1 MNPTQQVMDISRN
14 SFAPFKRVSRIFLSC
29 IITVFSS
36 LSIAA
41 SCCGGGASTGVIL
54 PKFNDAMW
62 DVSLENESYYGY
74 WTQQGNHQNDPAGS
88 ELIQRRINLSYAHR
102 LGEQWQMNASIPIV
116 DNQNQYSGENSS
128 VQGIG
133 DGQISLWYEAFERVT
148 CVYKITSWKSLQPSL
163 YFGTSLTL
171 PTGISAYSDRVDNS
185 FDITGRGFYRWDAN
199 MIIEKTVYPFSLGW
213 KGSYGVHWKRPVN
226 QEYGNAITPYE
237 KQLGD
242 RSVSTFSAAYTWFLP
257 RLDMITATL
266 SHTQLREGKSTYDD
280 ELDLSSGFSKNTLGL
295 ALAYN
300 SPLRDWLIK
309 LSYNQAES
317 GENYPKTQVLSMG
330 VSHVYSF

>member
-1 MNPTQQVMDISRN
+1 MNPTQQVDITRN
-14 SFAPFKRVSRIFLSC
+14 QFAPIKLIPSFFLSS
-29 IITVFSS
+29 IIALISFNSQ
-36 LSIAA
+36 AA

-54 PKFNDAMW
+54 PKFDDAMW
-62 DVSLENESYYGY
+62 DISLDNESYDGY
-74 WTQQGNHQNDPAGS
+74 WTQQGKHQDDPEGS
-88 ELIQRRINLSYAHR
+88 ELLQRRVNLSYAHR
-102 LGEQWQMNASIPIV
+102 LGEQWQMNVSVPLV
-116 DNQNQYSGENSS
+116 DNQNRYSGENSS
-128 VQGIG
+128 VQGLG
-133 DGQISLWYEAFERVT
+133 DTQISLWYEAFERVT
-148 CVYKITSWKSLQPSL
+148 CVYKITGWESLKPSL

-213 KGSYGVHWKRPVN
+213 KGSYGIHLERPVN
-226 QEYGNAITPYE
+226 QEYGNAISPYQ
-237 KQLGD
+237 KKLGD
-242 RSVSTFSAAYTWFLP
+242 KSSSTFSAAYTWFLP

-266 SHTQLREGKSTYDD
+266 SHTQLKEGQSTFDNEKD
-280 ELDLSSGFSKNTLGL
+280 VNSGFEKTSLGL

-300 SPLRDWLIK
+300 SPLRDWLVK

-317 GENYPKTQVLSMG
+317 GKNYPRTHILSMG